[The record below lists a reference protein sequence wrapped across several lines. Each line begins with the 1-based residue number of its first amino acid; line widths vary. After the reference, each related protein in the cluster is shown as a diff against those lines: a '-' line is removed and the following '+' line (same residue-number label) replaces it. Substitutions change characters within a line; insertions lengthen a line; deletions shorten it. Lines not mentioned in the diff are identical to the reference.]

1 MFLLVGRAA
10 SPGLARFFAQLVG
23 LLLALDTIARADYL
37 FMKSAQVGGA
47 MRPSDVAGISSVMGG
62 PTAFW
67 GGLIAIISVVLLT
80 FDGPNPVGTWT
91 FAALWVMLLHLT
103 EVTSLLLPAR
113 AAEQRSGLTVTAKPL
128 EHIQVECLR
137 SGREA
142 LAL

>member
-1 MFLLVGRAA
+1 MLVTAGALGGRLVRPMLYAFGIALLLSLVFFVRAWVGWLTVGGLAGIFLLVGRTA

-80 FDGPNPVGTWT
+80 CGLWT
-91 FAALWVMLLHLT
+91 VLRKRP
-103 EVTSLLLPAR
+103 EP
-113 AAEQRSGLTVTAKPL
+113 SGA
-128 EHIQVECLR
+128 
-137 SGREA
+137 GA
-142 LAL
+142 